1 MFAPKLYTVHKF
13 QFLDLVRLGMEVN
26 GDLKFYE
33 IKQQDNMLF
42 RQIRIINKSDSV
54 EGYVFFVDCAGA
66 QSKLEA
72 FTDMM
77 RNGIVINGKHYTMSE
92 RSASMTRQGILS
104 FLRDDIYDTLDEIIG
119 LGVKLKETVLS
130 KYMAYRGLMFS
141 SCHCLEGWFPKIIV
155 VPDYYTTIED
165 QNIKYVVDDV
175 IEYVD
180 KNTGENKQWKQKGIR
195 TGVKNIEINAFD
207 GCGIHHPNIT
217 KQVKELLGAKSDPTS
232 LQLRL
237 PYCKG
242 VTHEFDYTTFFK
254 IRDVKFIKDV
264 WGVEHSVE
272 DEMIIFTESMYKGMK
287 YFKKYGDYR
296 DWEFYWEQFHKYN
309 HCIGIA
315 KWNFSKEEEPVYTRG
330 NYQILQDL
338 DLDYDDFAT
347 LAQDSIDWVTRIVN
361 GDPLYT
367 YCFLGLTYSEHKP
380 MNDYVASILKNPEMI
395 KEKCVREY
403 IVNLLK
409 KYIDEMKCGK
419 LWLKACFKILAPDLI
434 ALAEHIGGLDV
445 VGCLNEHEFYTNDA
459 DGDYL
464 GEYLIERNPHI
475 CRSEHTVLDAVVN
488 KKIDR
493 WCSHL
498 SNVCMINIRSITP
511 QRLNGADFD
520 GDLVLVV
527 ENDTMIEGVDRH
539 CPVVIDIEDK
549 ITALSQEV
557 NRENIISIVLK
568 TLNSLIGET
577 SNCATTYHNKVT
589 NNPEQK
595 KKYEEYIDML
605 SVINGKNI
613 DYAKTGVM
621 YNIPRYIAKYAK
633 PVPYFMKYRSEY
645 YAKMKKFSVAKS
657 NMNRLAKDI
666 ESWQKA
672 EIRFKKTYKD
682 FDYKIMMSPFAKYDE
697 ETFNKIEEIFIR
709 FDKQMSELSS
719 FASKCKN
726 FEKYKDFFE
735 TWYDD
740 IDKDTVKNFEVNW
753 KYYYDLYKEECQQV
767 CPDKRILANIAVVLC
782 YEKYPNKNK
791 KFMWKVAS
799 EGILL
804 NIKQQRFSLPE
815 RDDNGEYEYLGKKY
829 TMMEVIA

>member
-13 QFLDLVRLGMEVN
+13 QFLDLIRKNMNVE

-42 RQIRIINKSDSV
+42 RQIRLINNSDSV
-54 EGYVFFVDCAGA
+54 EGYVFFVDCTGA
-66 QSKLEA
+66 QSKLDD
-72 FTDMM
+72 FVNMM
-77 RNGIVINGKHYTMSE
+77 REGIVINSNHFTMSE

-104 FLRDDIYDTLDEIIG
+104 FLRDDIYDQIDEIIS
-119 LGVKLKETVLS
+119 LGVKLNETVLS

-155 VPDYYTTIED
+155 VPDYYTTIKD
-165 QNIKYVVDDV
+165 QNIKYVVDDI

-180 KNTGENKQWKQKGIR
+180 KNIGENKQWKQKGIR
-195 TGVKNIEINAFD
+195 TGNRDIEINAFD
-207 GCGIHHPNIT
+207 GCGIHHPAIT

-254 IRDVKFIKDV
+254 IRDVKTIKDV
-264 WGVEHSVE
+264 WGIEHSVE

-287 YFKKYGDYR
+287 YFKKYKDYR

-338 DLDYDDFAT
+338 DLQYDDFAS

-380 MNDYVASILKNPEMI
+380 MNDYMASILKNPEMI
-395 KEKCVREY
+395 KEKSVREY

-419 LWLKACFKILAPDLI
+419 LWLKSCFKILTPDLI
-434 ALAEHIGGLDV
+434 ALAEHMGGIDV
-445 VGCLNEHEFYTNDA
+445 VGCLGEHEFYTNDA

-520 GDLVLVV
+520 KLTV
-527 ENDTMIEGVDRH
+527 
-539 CPVVIDIEDK
+539 
-549 ITALSQEV
+549 AL
-557 NRENIISIVLK
+557 
-568 TLNSLIGET
+568 
-577 SNCATTYHNKVT
+577 
-589 NNPEQK
+589 
-595 KKYEEYIDML
+595 
-605 SVINGKNI
+605 
-613 DYAKTGVM
+613 
-621 YNIPRYIAKYAK
+621 
-633 PVPYFMKYRSEY
+633 
-645 YAKMKKFSVAKS
+645 
-657 NMNRLAKDI
+657 
-666 ESWQKA
+666 
-672 EIRFKKTYKD
+672 
-682 FDYKIMMSPFAKYDE
+682 
-697 ETFNKIEEIFIR
+697 
-709 FDKQMSELSS
+709 
-719 FASKCKN
+719 
-726 FEKYKDFFE
+726 
-735 TWYDD
+735 
-740 IDKDTVKNFEVNW
+740 
-753 KYYYDLYKEECQQV
+753 
-767 CPDKRILANIAVVLC
+767 
-782 YEKYPNKNK
+782 
-791 KFMWKVAS
+791 
-799 EGILL
+799 
-804 NIKQQRFSLPE
+804 
-815 RDDNGEYEYLGKKY
+815 
-829 TMMEVIA
+829 